1 MGQQVI
7 NISKIKKLKK
17 NWIKKKLCKKLI
29 LIDPKANDLIM
40 TRRKKLINKKVNK
53 TVEQVDV
60 AKSSD

>member
-1 MGQQVI
+1 ME
-7 NISKIKKLKK
+7 
-17 NWIKKKLCKKLI
+17 KLI